1 MRYALVMEERAA
13 QRGFA
18 GEVGRRPL
26 RVPWLALAMVAAVCA
41 VGGAAYWDE
50 ERESAAALEDFA
62 QEQSTLARSVAATL
76 QSRIEAG
83 PEGEGGPRSVLARG
97 LGDLERPGSLLVL
110 LLPPSGK
117 QLQTADGRTLRSQSI
132 LDSMEKGLLAV
143 RLPPPEAAAIGLPRR
158 TAVAGLAWLDGGA
171 RGRWGVVVV
180 ANAER
185 LRDRE
190 RRARVRL
197 VLATVL
203 AGGLVLTFGGSAL
216 RRQRKELEL
225 EQELAIAALQRRRDE
240 RLERADR
247 AATLGTFAMGI
258 AHEIS
263 TPLGVIAGRAEQ
275 LLPGVKADEK
285 AERSV
290 RAILDQTDRIHQ
302 VIRAFL
308 GLVRGDAPTAVDLA
322 PADVASRAL
331 ALCEHRF
338 ARAGVVLVGDLPEG
352 LPQVRGDASLLEH
365 ALVNLLLNACDACER
380 GGQVQLAIEG
390 GPMVAFVISDD
401 GIGITSAD
409 ALRAVE
415 PFFTTKSSGKG
426 TGLGLAIVNEIAK
439 HHRGTLTLSPRK
451 PHGTVARLE
460 IPASRGQS

>member
-1 MRYALVMEERAA
+1 MRYALGMERQETGRVFP
-13 QRGFA
+13 GD
-18 GEVGRRPL
+18 EVRRL
-26 RVPWLALAMVAAVCA
+26 ASRTPWLALAMVGAVCA
-41 VGGAAYWDE
+41 VGAAAYWDE

-62 QEQSTLARSVAATL
+62 QEQSTLARSVAAAI
-76 QSRIEAG
+76 QSRLAAG
-83 PEGEGGPRSVLARG
+83 AGVDGGPKVVPG
-97 LGDLERPGSLLVL
+97 EVERPGALLVL
-110 LLPPSGK
+110 LLPEPGNPFRTS
-117 QLQTADGRTLRSQSI
+117 DGRTVRSPPI
-132 LDSMEKGLLAV
+132 LEALEADKVAV
-143 RLPPPEAAAIGLPRR
+143 RLPPAEAAEVGLPRR
-158 TAVAGLAWLDGGA
+158 TAVAGLAWVDAGSQ
-171 RGRWGVVVV
+171 GRWGVAVV

-190 RRARVRL
+190 RRARLRL

-203 AGGLVLTFGGSAL
+203 AAGLVLTFGGSAL

-225 EQELAIAALQRRRDE
+225 ERELAIAALQRRLDE

-275 LLPGVKADEK
+275 LLPGVASDER
-285 AERSV
+285 AGRSV

-302 VIRAFL
+302 IIRAFL
-308 GLVRGDAPTAVDLA
+308 GLVRGDSPTARELS

-338 ARAGVVLVGDLPEG
+338 SRAGVALVGDLPEG

-390 GPMVAFVISDD
+390 GDPVAFVISDD

-409 ALRAVE
+409 ALRVVE

-426 TGLGLAIVNEIAK
+426 TGLGLSIVSEIAK
-439 HHRGTLTLSPRK
+439 NHRGSLTLAPRK
-451 PHGTVARLE
+451 PRGTVARLE
-460 IPASRGQS
+460 IPAAGRPG

>member
-1 MRYALVMEERAA
+1 MRYALVMEAKAPR
-13 QRGFA
+13 QDFA
-18 GEVGRRPL
+18 GEEGRRPF

-50 ERESAAALEDFA
+50 ERESAAALVVFA
-62 QEQSTLARSVAATL
+62 QEQSTLARSVAATIRL
-76 QSRIEAG
+76 RLAEEADG
-83 PEGEGGPRSVLARG
+83 DRDPRAVFAGG
-97 LGDLERPGSLLVL
+97 LGDLERPGALLVL
-110 LLPPSGK
+110 LLPPSGSR
-117 QLQTADGRTLRSQSI
+117 LQASDGRTLSSQPI
-132 LDSMEKGLLAV
+132 VDAMAKGDLAV
-143 RLPPPEAAAIGLPRR
+143 RLPPPEAAELGLPRR
-158 TAVAGLAWLDGGA
+158 TAVAGLAWIDGGA
-171 RGRWGVVVV
+171 RGRWGVAVV

-190 RRARVRL
+190 RRARLRL

-225 EQELAIAALQRRRDE
+225 ERELAIAAIQRRRDE

-275 LLPGVKADEK
+275 LLPGVQADER

-302 VIRAFL
+302 VVRAFL
-308 GLVRGDAPTAVDLA
+308 GLVRGDAPTALDLA

-338 ARAGVVLVGDLPEG
+338 ARAGVALVGDLPEG
-352 LPQVRGDASLLEH
+352 LPQVRGDPSLLEH

-380 GGQVQLAIEG
+380 GGKVQLAIEG
-390 GPMVAFVISDD
+390 GSTVAFVISDD

-426 TGLGLAIVNEIAK
+426 TGLGLAIVTEIAK
-439 HHRGTLTLSPRK
+439 HHRGSLTLSPRK

-460 IPASRGQS
+460 IPASRGQA